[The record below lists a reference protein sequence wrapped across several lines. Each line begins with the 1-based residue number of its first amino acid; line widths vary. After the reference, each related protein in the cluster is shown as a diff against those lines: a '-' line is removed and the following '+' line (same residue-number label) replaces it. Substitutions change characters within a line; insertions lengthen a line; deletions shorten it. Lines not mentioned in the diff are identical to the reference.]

1 MIKTVYV
8 CDTCGTEYAEEVRLE
23 YVQPPILERRPPG
36 WAILASGGRSFQV
49 MCASCRKKAQKKW
62 EEAHAGKT

>member
-8 CDTCGTEYAEEVRLE
+8 CDTCGAEYTKELWFGFVI
-23 YVQPPILERRPPG
+23 PPILDWRPPG

-49 MCASCRKKAQKKW
+49 MCDTCCKKAQKEW